1 MGICDICDD
10 DDDEINKTSKKHEN
24 KKDQNI
30 KNENII
36 NEKIINDIIQNST
49 CQILKKEEKGF
60 GFFCKIPFL
69 IKKNY
74 NLVNALIT
82 NIKMENIESKKII
95 VLYNNSHHQII
106 IDNDTKIYRDEK
118 KYDITII
125 EIKEGLN
132 KYSFL
137 EIDDDIKN
145 ISNNS
150 QKTQVCSIYYTNEG
164 KISYDFGFI
173 TKHHNNNFIFKSEKK
188 NERGKGGL
196 ILSLKNYKVLGI
208 KKIQS
213 NECILFKEP
222 LIPIPITEVNNNIMK
237 KSINNNLDNNN
248 QNNNIINNSITPD
261 GIQNNNNE
269 LNTNIN
275 INKTGVGTLN
285 NNLTNDNKN
294 INQESNNINLND
306 YNPYIKALLVSFYKI
321 INLKPELSKDYN
333 SIKLKNF
340 EISYLLSRYIMN
352 YNNKNFLGCKQDILD
367 LEKKIKIIQK
377 DDTILSNFGK
387 LIDFILNQLHK
398 ELNRKQKLNTNAP
411 KGDYD
416 EIISYITFKKWFSEQ
431 NESIIQKYFFGIIER
446 IELYNCCGLKKYNFD
461 LFKYLFFN
469 TDKDKKEGSIDLQY
483 LINNMENSPIIFKNN
498 CSMCCITSKALVQQR
513 FFDNPIILIIIIN
526 NKKKKQINF
535 SENIHTKKYEYK
547 LLCYVTEPENKMDF
561 KIFNIFYIENKKWSV
576 IKTNDDIISK
586 IVGNEIDS
594 LSNYPCILFYER
606 RNLIK
611 KSSKLGNS
619 IGSNSN
625 YNPFYNSNNFIKANN
640 NINGSQQ
647 IILNNI
653 NLTGSNHTHNLPIA
667 FNNNFLINNYLTN
680 NNNINNTNI
689 LNSPNGQYHKKI
701 QVINLNKKTNNIH
714 NNKRSKF
721 ENSLNKQNITNYNL
735 NKYFFN
741 QNNSFNNINN
751 PNNNVIFLTDIN
763 GYNFN
768 NYNLST
774 INHPQ
779 TFIAQNNGKLN
790 NYIIQNNNINYS
802 KTSFN
807 NHNKKIINGQLNNK
821 NIHNSNNK
829 HNIKIQTNKN
839 IIGNPNPNSFSLVP
853 NIFMNNNNVT
863 KNENNINDESEE
875 ITLFFV
881 FSNEK
886 EIYLDVKQSYTFKEV
901 IKQLSNKYDWVTK
914 LKIINYKFNGKIID
928 YNKTVKE
935 IGLKDKS
942 KIKVNLA

>member
-1 MGICDICDD
+1 
-10 DDDEINKTSKKHEN
+10 
-24 KKDQNI
+24 
-30 KNENII
+30 
-36 NEKIINDIIQNST
+36 
-49 CQILKKEEKGF
+49 
-60 GFFCKIPFL
+60 
-69 IKKNY
+69 
-74 NLVNALIT
+74 
-82 NIKMENIESKKII
+82 
-95 VLYNNSHHQII
+95 
-106 IDNDTKIYRDEK
+106 
-118 KYDITII
+118 
-125 EIKEGLN
+125 
-132 KYSFL
+132 
-137 EIDDDIKN
+137 
-145 ISNNS
+145 
-150 QKTQVCSIYYTNEG
+150 
-164 KISYDFGFI
+164 
-173 TKHHNNNFIFKSEKK
+173 
-188 NERGKGGL
+188 
-196 ILSLKNYKVLGI
+196 
-208 KKIQS
+208 
-213 NECILFKEP
+213 
-222 LIPIPITEVNNNIMK
+222 
-237 KSINNNLDNNN
+237 
-248 QNNNIINNSITPD
+248 
-261 GIQNNNNE
+261 
-269 LNTNIN
+269 
-275 INKTGVGTLN
+275 
-285 NNLTNDNKN
+285 
-294 INQESNNINLND
+294 
-306 YNPYIKALLVSFYKI
+306 
-321 INLKPELSKDYN
+321 
-333 SIKLKNF
+333 
-340 EISYLLSRYIMN
+340 MN

-653 NLTGSNHTHNLPIA
+653 NLTKSFGSNHTHNLPIA
-667 FNNNFLINNYLTN
+667 FNNNLLINNHLTN

-689 LNSPNGQYHKKI
+689 LNSPNGI
-701 QVINLNKKTNNIH
+701 
-714 NNKRSKF
+714 
-721 ENSLNKQNITNYNL
+721 
-735 NKYFFN
+735 
-741 QNNSFNNINN
+741 
-751 PNNNVIFLTDIN
+751 D
-763 GYNFN
+763 
-768 NYNLST
+768 
-774 INHPQ
+774 
-779 TFIAQNNGKLN
+779 
-790 NYIIQNNNINYS
+790 
-802 KTSFN
+802 
-807 NHNKKIINGQLNNK
+807 
-821 NIHNSNNK
+821 
-829 HNIKIQTNKN
+829 
-839 IIGNPNPNSFSLVP
+839 
-853 NIFMNNNNVT
+853 
-863 KNENNINDESEE
+863 NINDEGEE
-875 ITLFFV
+875 IILFFV
-881 FSNEK
+881 FSNGK
-886 EIYLDVKQSYTFKEV
+886 EIYLDVKESYSFNEV
-901 IKQLSNKYDWVTK
+901 IKELLKKYDFLNNIK
-914 LKIINYKFNGKIID
+914 NLLNYEFNGIIID
-928 YNKTVKE
+928 HTKTVKE
-935 IGLKDKS
+935 IGLKDNS
-942 KIKVNLA
+942 KIKVKLK